1 MKHDKA
7 QWLAFIK
14 EQQQSDVS
22 IAAFCRE
29 KNIKVKYFYYHRTK
43 YLKSINPSPFVRAN
57 PPSIKAPDD
66 KSPSLTLRYGSGQLY
81 LPAGV
86 STVWLASLMKAL
98 A

>member
-22 IAAFCRE
+22 IAAFCSE

-43 YLKSINPSPFVRAN
+43 HLKSINPSAFVRAK
-57 PPSIKAPDD
+57 PPDD
-66 KSPSLTLRYGSGQLY
+66 KSSSPTLRYGSGQLY

-86 STVWLASLMKAL
+86 STVWLASRMKEL